1 MRKNIAIHF
10 LVFLFFVLGCVSV
23 VSAAGNQDFTLKP
36 MQGYGIPGLG
46 SSGEGLVQT
55 IVKNVIFLFFTIGGL
70 GSVVYFLWGAVD
82 WILSGGD
89 KEKVSNARK
98 KMTHA
103 LIGLALLALSFV
115 IIRTVGQVVGFN
127 PLGNLQIRGLGNPDD
142 FVTNN

>member
-1 MRKNIAIHF
+1 
-10 LVFLFFVLGCVSV
+10 
-23 VSAAGNQDFTLKP
+23 